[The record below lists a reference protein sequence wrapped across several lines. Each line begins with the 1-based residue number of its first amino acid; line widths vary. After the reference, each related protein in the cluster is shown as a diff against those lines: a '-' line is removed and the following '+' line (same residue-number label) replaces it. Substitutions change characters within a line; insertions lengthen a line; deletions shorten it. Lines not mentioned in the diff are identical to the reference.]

1 MKKIVILFM
10 AIFLLMMPG
19 LCFANGPYIVDM
31 RASYRHPVT
40 GVIED
45 SGKNEG
51 IGQGMAEGV
60 LHPQALYEEIGGKR
74 YLTLRLHMMDNI
86 SKVSIGVQRKG
97 DSGFSAVSY
106 ENTQGDGEWKDF
118 RIQLPAKECVIRLSL
133 FVDAMGRDVVFYGDM
148 GKMTAGN
155 TDFVSSAKSAPA
167 QTKGTAQKA
176 PPAKSSHSPKPKVDG
191 AAPTQGASMAPV
203 ATPSS
208 GSSSTNVS
216 SDTPI
221 DDHNTNGVTHG
232 GVSGLDDTES
242 DIGYEH
248 GLLTEDSP
256 EIQEMEK
263 GEKGKDEQQEAPKK
277 KAPWGPATRIM
288 FASFMAVIVFLTCAS
303 LTAGAV
309 FYFLAKKKRMLNE
322 LREEDEDEDFSFED
336 F

>member
-1 MKKIVILFM
+1 MKKIVTLFM
-10 AIFLLMMPG
+10 ALFLLMMPG

-31 RASYRHPVT
+31 RASYRHPIT

-86 SKVSIGVQRKG
+86 SKVSIAVQGKG
-97 DSGFSAVSY
+97 GSGFSGVSY
-106 ENTQGDGEWKDF
+106 ESPQGGGEWKDF
-118 RIQLPAKECVIRLSL
+118 RVQLPAKDCIIRLSL
-133 FVDAMGRDVVFYGDM
+133 FIDAMGREVVFYGDM

-155 TDFVSSAKSAPA
+155 TDFVASAKSAPA
-167 QTKGTAQKA
+167 QAKGAQ
-176 PPAKSSHSPKPKVDG
+176 PAKSAQSPKPKVDSAVPAQG
-191 AAPTQGASMAPV
+191 VSTAPT
-203 ATPSS
+203 ATSS
-208 GSSSTNVS
+208 AGSPSTNTS
-216 SDTPI
+216 SDTSS
-221 DDHNTNGVTHG
+221 DDHTTDGVTHG
-232 GVSGLDDTES
+232 GASGLGDTES

-263 GEKGKDEQQEAPKK
+263 GAKGKDEQQEAPKK

>member
-1 MKKIVILFM
+1 MKKIVTLFM
-10 AIFLLMMPG
+10 ALFLLMMPG

-31 RASYRHPVT
+31 RASYRHPIT

-86 SKVSIGVQRKG
+86 SKVSIAVQGKG
-97 DSGFSAVSY
+97 GSGFSGVSY
-106 ENTQGDGEWKDF
+106 ESPQGGGEWKDF
-118 RIQLPAKECVIRLSL
+118 RVQLPAKDCIIRLSL
-133 FVDAMGRDVVFYGDM
+133 FIDAMGREVVFYGDM

-167 QTKGTAQKA
+167 QAKGAQ
-176 PPAKSSHSPKPKVDG
+176 PAKSAQSPKPKVDS
-191 AAPTQGASMAPV
+191 AAPAQGVSTAPT
-203 ATPSS
+203 ATSS
-208 GSSSTNVS
+208 AGSPSTNTS
-216 SDTPI
+216 SDTSS
-221 DDHNTNGVTHG
+221 DDHTTDGVTHG
-232 GVSGLDDTES
+232 GASGLGDTES

-263 GEKGKDEQQEAPKK
+263 GAKGKDEQQEAPKK

>member
-1 MKKIVILFM
+1 MKKMVTLFM
-10 AIFLLMMPG
+10 AFFLLMMPG

-31 RASYRHPVT
+31 RASYRHPIT

-86 SKVSIGVQRKG
+86 SKVSIGVQQKG
-97 DSGFSAVSY
+97 GSGFSGVSY
-106 ENTQGDGEWKDF
+106 ENPQGGGEWKDF
-118 RIQLPAKECVIRLSL
+118 RIQLPAKDCIIRLSL
-133 FVDAMGRDVVFYGDM
+133 FIDAMGRDVVFYGDM

-155 TDFVSSAKSAPA
+155 TDFVASAKSAPA
-167 QTKGTAQKA
+167 QAKGA
-176 PPAKSSHSPKPKVDG
+176 PPAKSAQSPKPKVDS
-191 AAPTQGASMAPV
+191 AAPAQGVSTAPT
-203 ATPSS
+203 ATSS
-208 GSSSTNVS
+208 AGSPSTNTS
-216 SDTPI
+216 SDTSS
-221 DDHNTNGVTHG
+221 DDHTTDGVTHG
-232 GVSGLDDTES
+232 GASGLGDTES

-263 GEKGKDEQQEAPKK
+263 GAKGKDEQQEAPKK

>member
-1 MKKIVILFM
+1 MKKLFTLLM
-10 AIFLLMMPG
+10 ALFLLAPG
-19 LCFANGPYIVDM
+19 LCFADGPYIVDM
-31 RASYRHPVT
+31 AASYRHPLT
-40 GVIED
+40 GVMED

-86 SKVSIGVQRKG
+86 SKVGIAVQKKG
-97 DSGFSAVSY
+97 GSGFTGVGY
-106 ENTQGDGEWKDF
+106 ESPQGSGEWKDIRF
-118 RIQLPAKECVIRLSL
+118 QLPGKDCIIRLNL
-133 FVDAMGRDVVFYGDM
+133 FIDAMGRDVVFYGDM
-148 GKMTAGN
+148 GQMTAGN
-155 TDFVSSAKSAPA
+155 TDFVASAKSAPA
-167 QTKGTAQKA
+167 QTKEAAQKA
-176 PPAKSSHSPKPKVDG
+176 PPAKTTHSPKPKVDS
-191 AAPTQGASMAPV
+191 AAPAQEASTTPA

-208 GSSSTNVS
+208 GSPSTNGS
-216 SDTPI
+216 SDTSA
-221 DDHNTNGVTHG
+221 DDNTTDGVTHG
-232 GVSGLDDTES
+232 GASGLGDTES

-263 GEKGKDEQQEAPKK
+263 GEKGKDEQREAPKK

-288 FASFMAVIVFLTCAS
+288 FASFMAVIVFLACAS
-303 LTAGAV
+303 LSAGAV